1 MQLMEPLRKLRQDCS
16 MPSIL
21 QKTDQRINKNLLKP
35 DDLLQHLISNTE
47 LKAKT
52 ELRTI
57 GSSLNGLAALKVSQN
72 QCVEAMAIYK
82 KVLKWASDYKDN
94 IRYNYRVELSSALN
108 AFQLI
113 Q

>member
-1 MQLMEPLRKLRQDCS
+1 MEPLRKLRQDCS

-47 LKAKT
+47 IKAKS

-57 GSSLNGLAALKVSQN
+57 ASSLNGLAALKISQN
-72 QCVEAMAIYK
+72 QCDEAIALYK
-82 KVLKWASDYKDN
+82 KVLKWANDYKEN
-94 IRYNYRVELSSALN
+94 IRYKCQVELS
-108 AFQLI
+108 
-113 Q
+113 